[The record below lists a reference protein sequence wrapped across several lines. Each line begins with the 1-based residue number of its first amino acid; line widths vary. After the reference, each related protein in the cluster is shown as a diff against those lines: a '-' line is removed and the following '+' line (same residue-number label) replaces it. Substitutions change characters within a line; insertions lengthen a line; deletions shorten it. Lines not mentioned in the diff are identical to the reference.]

1 MQTMKRYTLLL
12 LALIGILLPLSA
24 QETAS
29 SESAPERESLTLDW
43 LQPFSS
49 VDIKGPVK
57 VEFVRLQSGEP
68 TRITYVSAKG
78 SEGRINAK
86 VDKHGILRIRE
97 KKASKE
103 QRDSTRI
110 TIHYTTLDG
119 VVLRGAN
126 AHFTGTI
133 EEAMFDLTLL
143 SGAHADA
150 SLAVKDLLLE
160 VEGKSEVT
168 LRGEARYLTLRT
180 SGSTRV
186 DASMLHSMAAHVKAE
201 SKAWVW
207 VDVSERLEAYA
218 TSSKVR
224 YGGYPQWVRGETIMG
239 GALIAVPIEE

>member
-24 QETAS
+24 QEPAS
-29 SESAPERESLTLDW
+29 SESTPERESLTLDW
-43 LQPFSS
+43 LQPFSG

-57 VEFVRLQSGEP
+57 VEFVRLPSGEP
-68 TRITYVSAKG
+68 TRITYISAKG

-86 VDKHGILRIRE
+86 VDKQGILRIRE
-97 KKASKE
+97 KASKE

-143 SGAHADA
+143 SGARADA

-168 LRGEARYLTLRT
+168 LRGEARYLTLKT

-186 DASMLHSMAAHVKAE
+186 DGSMLHTMAAHVKAE

-207 VDVSERLEAYA
+207 VDVSERLEAYV